1 MPGLLSAVLSTAL
14 LQIASTS
21 VDPAVFASPRQV
33 HAVRAAA
40 GIVVDGDLSDA
51 AWKEAEP
58 FNHFTQRDPTEGA
71 SPTQRTEV
79 RVLYS
84 DEALYVGARLWDTA
98 PDSVVAR
105 LARRDAQVTSD
116 RFAVYLDPYHDK
128 RTGFYFGVSAAG
140 TQYDGTLKN
149 DDWDDDTWDGIWDAK
164 VHRDPEGW
172 TVEMRIPYSQLR
184 FRAGDRQVWG
194 VNFSREISR
203 NNERDYLAYTPK
215 GSSGFVSR
223 FAELSGLDQLRP
235 PKRLEFTPY
244 VTSKAEFLQHAPG
257 DPFNDGSRFR
267 GSAGLDAKLGLGSNL
282 TLDATVNPDFG
293 QVEVD
298 PAVVNLTD
306 QETFYP
312 EKRPFFV
319 EGADIFDYGFGG
331 ANNYWGF
338 NWPGPDFFYSR
349 RIGRPPQGGV
359 PGAQYVDLPQGTT
372 ILGAAKLSG
381 KIGHD
386 LSFGALSALTDREHA
401 RLQLPT
407 GRSSV
412 EIEPLTSY
420 NVLRA
425 RRDFAEGRQSIGV
438 IATGT
443 FRDLRGPALR
453 DQLSG
458 EALSLGVDGWTFLD
472 ASRVWVLTGWAGG
485 SRVSGSRTRISAL
498 QQSSVHYY
506 QRPDASDVRL
516 DPTATSLSGYAG
528 RLSLNKQRGDWLVNA
543 AFGVIS
549 PGFETNDL
557 GFLSRTDVINSHA
570 VVSRRWSTPGRLFRF
585 ARINTGAFRV
595 YDFGGLRTGEGY
607 MLSGGVEFHNYHS
620 TQVFL
625 SYNPDRFNTRRTRGG
640 PVMVSPA
647 GWGGELSYSTDDRKA
662 VIGEVSLSHSTS
674 GRGDDNTWGGSVGL
688 TWKPAAA
695 VSVKFGPEYERSRMG
710 AQYVGTFADSF
721 ATSTFGNR
729 YVFAYLDQTTLSA
742 NLRVNW
748 TFSPTLSLE
757 LYAQPLLSSG
767 GYRGFKEVARPRSYD
782 FNRYGAGGSTLT
794 ANRDASGRV
803 VDYTVDPDGA
813 GAASPFSIGNP
824 DFSFASLRGNA
835 VLRWEYRPGSTFYL
849 VWTQDR
855 SDQSGD
861 GDFEFGRSLRRL
873 GQAKGNHVVAVK
885 FSYWWH
891 P

>member
-1 MPGLLSAVLSTAL
+1 MSGLVTAVLSTAL
-14 LQIASTS
+14 LQIASTPVNPAMLAPPHS
-21 VDPAVFASPRQV
+21 VR
-33 HAVRAAA
+33 AVRAQAA
-40 GIVVDGDLSDA
+40 IVLDGELRDA
-51 AWKEAEP
+51 AWTQAEP
-58 FNHFTQRDPTEGA
+58 FSQFIQRDPNEGA
-71 SPTQRTEV
+71 PPTQRSEV
-79 RVLYS
+79 RVLFS

-98 PDSVVAR
+98 PDSIVAR

-116 RFAVYLDPYHDK
+116 RFYVYLDPYHDK
-128 RTGFYFGVSAAG
+128 QTGFYFGVSAAG

-164 VHRDPEGW
+164 VHRDAEGW
-172 TVEMRIPYSQLR
+172 TVEIRIPYSQLR
-184 FRAGDRQVWG
+184 FSDADRQVWG
-194 VNFSREISR
+194 INFDREIAR
-203 NNERDYLAYTPK
+203 NNEKAFLAYTPK

-223 FAELSGLDQLRP
+223 FAELSGLDHLRP
-235 PKRLEFTPY
+235 PKRLEFSPY
-244 VTSKAEFLQHAPG
+244 ITSKAEFLQHAPG
-257 DPFNDGSRFR
+257 DPFNRGSRIR

-306 QETFYP
+306 VETFYP
-312 EKRPFFV
+312 EKRPFFI
-319 EGADIFDYGFGG
+319 EGADIFEYGFGG
-331 ANNYWGF
+331 ANNFWGF

-359 PGAQYVDLPQGTT
+359 PDAQYVDLPQGTT

-381 KIGHD
+381 KLGHD
-386 LSFGALSALTDREHA
+386 LSIGTLSALTDREHA

-407 GRSSV
+407 GRASA

-425 RRDFAEGRQSIGV
+425 RRDFGQGRQSLGL

-443 FRDLRGPALR
+443 FRDLEDPALR
-453 DQLSG
+453 DQLSSD
-458 EALSLGVDGWTFLD
+458 ALSLGIDGWTFLD
-472 ASRVWVLTGWAGG
+472 ASRMWVLTGWAGA
-485 SRVSGSRTRISAL
+485 SRVSGTRARISAL
-498 QQSSVHYY
+498 QQNAVHYY
-506 QRPDASDVRL
+506 QRPDAPEVGL
-516 DPTATSLSGYAG
+516 DSAATSLSGYAG

-543 AFGVIS
+543 AFGIIS

-570 VVSRRWSTPGRLFRF
+570 VVSRRWSKPSRLFRF

-595 YDFGGLRTGEGY
+595 YDYAGLRTGEGY
-607 MLSGGVEFHNYHS
+607 ILSGGADFLNYHGA
-620 TQVFL
+620 QVFL
-625 SYNPDRFNTRRTRGG
+625 SYNPDRFNGRRTRGG
-640 PVMVSPA
+640 PAMLSPG
-647 GWGGELSYSTDDRKA
+647 GWGGELSYNTDDRKT
-662 VIGEVSLSHSTS
+662 VIGEVSLSRNSY
-674 GRGDDNTWGGSVGL
+674 GRSDDNTWSGSIGL

-721 ATSTFGNR
+721 ATATFGNR

-757 LYAQPLLSSG
+757 VYAQPLLSSG
-767 GYRGFKEVARPRSYD
+767 SYRGFKEFARPRSYD
-782 FNRYGAGGSTLT
+782 FTRYGSGGSTLT
-794 ANRDASGRV
+794 ANRDASGTV

-813 GAASPFSIGNP
+813 GAASPFSIANP
-824 DFSFASLRGNA
+824 DFSFVSLRGNA
-835 VLRWEYRPGSTFYL
+835 VLRWEYRPGSTLYL

-855 SDQSGD
+855 SDSGSD
-861 GDFEFGRSLRRL
+861 GEFEFGQSLRRL

>member
-1 MPGLLSAVLSTAL
+1 MPGLVTAVVSATL
-14 LQIASTS
+14 LQIASAS
-21 VDPAVFASPRQV
+21 VRPPIVAPPHGVR
-33 HAVRAAA
+33 AVRAQPA
-40 GIVVDGDLSDA
+40 IVLDGDLGDP
-51 AWKEAEP
+51 AWTQAEP
-58 FNHFTQRDPTEGA
+58 FSQFTQRDPTEGA
-71 SPTQRTEV
+71 PPSQRTEV
-79 RVLYS
+79 RVLFS
-84 DEALYVGARLWDTA
+84 DEALYVGARLWDSA
-98 PDSVVAR
+98 PDSIVAR

-116 RFAVYLDPYHDK
+116 RFYVYLDPYHDK

-164 VHRDPEGW
+164 VHRDADGW
-172 TVEMRIPYSQLR
+172 TIEMRIPYSQLR
-184 FRAGDRQVWG
+184 FRDAEHQVWG
-194 VNFSREISR
+194 INFDREIAR
-203 NNERDYLAYTPK
+203 GNEKVFLAYTPK
-215 GSSGFVSR
+215 GGSGFVSR

-257 DPFNDGSRFR
+257 DPFNRGSRLR

-306 QETFYP
+306 VETFYP
-312 EKRPFFV
+312 EKRPFFI
-319 EGADIFDYGFGG
+319 EGADIFEYGFGG
-331 ANNYWGF
+331 ANNFWGF

-359 PGAQYVDLPQGTT
+359 PDAQYVDLPQGTT

-386 LSFGALSALTDREHA
+386 LSIGTLSAVTDREHA

-407 GRSSV
+407 GRSSA

-425 RRDFAEGRQSIGV
+425 RREIAEGRQSIGL

-443 FRDLRGPALR
+443 FRDLSDPALR
-453 DQLSG
+453 DQLSRN
-458 EALSLGVDGWTFLD
+458 ALSLGVDGWTFLD
-472 ASRVWVLTGWAGG
+472 SSRLWVLTGWAGA
-485 SRVSGSRTRISAL
+485 SRVSGSQTRILAL
-498 QQSSVHYY
+498 QQSPVHYY
-506 QRPDASDVRL
+506 QRPDASQVRL
-516 DPTATSLSGYAG
+516 DPAATSLSGYAG
-528 RLSLNKQRGDWLVNA
+528 RLALNKQRGDWLVNA

-549 PGFETNDL
+549 PGFETNDV
-557 GFLSRTDVINSHA
+557 GFLSRADVINAHA
-570 VVSRRWSTPGRLFRF
+570 VVSRRWSTPGRLFRS
-585 ARINTGAFRV
+585 ARINAGAYRV
-595 YDFGGLRTGEGY
+595 YDYAGLRTGEGY
-607 MLSGGVEFHNYHS
+607 TLSGGADFLNYHGAS
-620 TQVFL
+620 VFVSL
-625 SYNPDRFNTRRTRGG
+625 NPERYNGRRTRGG
-640 PVMVSPA
+640 PVMLSPS
-647 GWGGELSYSTDDRKA
+647 GWGGDLSYSTDDRKS
-662 VIGEVSLSHSTS
+662 VVGEFSLSRNSF
-674 GRGDDNTWGGSVGL
+674 GRGDDNTWGGSMGL

-695 VSVKFGPEYERSRMG
+695 VSVTVGPEYERSRMG

-721 ATSTFGNR
+721 ATATFGSR

-748 TFSPTLSLE
+748 TFSPKLSLE
-757 LYAQPLLSSG
+757 VYAQPLLSSG
-767 GYRGFKEVARPRSYD
+767 AYRGFKELARPRSYD
-782 FNRYGAGGSTLT
+782 FNRYGGGGSTIT
-794 ANRDASGRV
+794 ANRDASGTV
-803 VDYTVDPDGA
+803 VDYSVDPDGG
-813 GAASPFSIGNP
+813 GAASPFSIANP
-824 DFSFASLRGNA
+824 DFGFASLRGNA
-835 VLRWEYRPGSTFYL
+835 VLRWEFRPGSTVYL

-855 SDQSGD
+855 SDQSSD
-861 GDFEFGRSLRRL
+861 GEFGFGRSLGRL
-873 GQAKGNHVVAVK
+873 GKAKGNHIVAVK